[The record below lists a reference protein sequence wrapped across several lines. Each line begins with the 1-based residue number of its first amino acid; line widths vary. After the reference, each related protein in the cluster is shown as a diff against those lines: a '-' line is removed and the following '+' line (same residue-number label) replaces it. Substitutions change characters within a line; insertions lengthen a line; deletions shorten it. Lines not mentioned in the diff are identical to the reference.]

1 MIKITCWHGLPV
13 EQLAG
18 ALLDIPIVISTTEIC
33 TFSSQSPNGVLVP
46 NTLIVQSSDVIFGA
60 CSCHFPPMWCRRWVS
75 DHISPDLFP
84 FGYYL
89 SDLFH

>member
-33 TFSSQSPNGVLVP
+33 TL
-46 NTLIVQSSDVIFGA
+46 TLSHLMGSWFLI
-60 CSCHFPPMWCRRWVS
+60 H
-75 DHISPDLFP
+75 
-84 FGYYL
+84 
-89 SDLFH
+89 